1 MISETQ
7 TEGFFPSL
15 SAVEKFTIET
25 STLSIMPSPRKQMSK
40 EKRSKQSDVMSD
52 IGKMDV
58 MLGSRIEFEE
68 QQVDNEL
75 KVHRVNST
83 AKQY

>member
-1 MISETQ
+1 
-7 TEGFFPSL
+7 
-15 SAVEKFTIET
+15 
-25 STLSIMPSPRKQMSK
+25 
-40 EKRSKQSDVMSD
+40 MSD